1 MKAYVYTELYTSVYR
16 GFIHNRCQKKHPR
29 QTWKQM
35 SVRRLMGKQIVMY
48 LYSVIVHSDT
58 NELTVC
64 NNIDES

>member
-1 MKAYVYTELYTSVYR
+1 
-16 GFIHNRCQKKHPR
+16 
-29 QTWKQM
+29 
-35 SVRRLMGKQIVMY
+35 MGKQIVMY